1 MGTSGLLAMLPTVPV
16 VWRVE
21 MATVGSVGSVGSVG
35 ELATRMG
42 QPLGWYKK
50 ELEFILLRLFHFL
63 KPISNTLST
72 FLTNL

>member
-1 MGTSGLLAMLPTVPV
+1 
-16 VWRVE
+16 
-21 MATVGSVGSVGSVG
+21 MATVGSVG

>member
-21 MATVGSVGSVGSVG
+21 MATVGSVGSVG

>member
-21 MATVGSVGSVGSVG
+21 MATVGSVG